1 MDNEFFNDLLTSVQD
16 MGKHAAGK
24 TVEGAKITEIPDVDI
39 KALRE
44 RIGASQAVFASL
56 IGVSKRTLE
65 NWEQHRVSPSGPAR
79 ALLKILDADPEGA
92 MRALHA

>member
-39 KALRE
+39 
-44 RIGASQAVFASL
+44 
-56 IGVSKRTLE
+56 
-65 NWEQHRVSPSGPAR
+65 
-79 ALLKILDADPEGA
+79 
-92 MRALHA
+92 